1 MRHIFHRGKIND
13 AGRAMSQP
21 SFLVWILY
29 FRIWDIIT
37 LCSVCPSL
45 GGQNRRSADSYYY
58 SSDITVL
65 PVTAYPVEKL
75 ENLMRQNFSQT
86 AFLPNL

>member
-1 MRHIFHRGKIND
+1 MDFVLPRMGHNNVMQC
-13 AGRAMSQP
+13 MSE
-21 SFLVWILY
+21 F
-29 FRIWDIIT
+29 
-37 LCSVCPSL
+37 